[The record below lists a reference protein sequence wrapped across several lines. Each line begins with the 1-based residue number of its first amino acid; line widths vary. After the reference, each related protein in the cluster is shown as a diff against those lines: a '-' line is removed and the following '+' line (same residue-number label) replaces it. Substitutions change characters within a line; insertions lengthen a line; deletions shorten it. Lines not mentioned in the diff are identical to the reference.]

1 MFGKLILLTVLSIAL
16 AQSPTTEPTVT
27 IILNGQEKTLKV
39 KDAELMLEHIDHFQE
54 PDRTRIMAA
63 LVIGLGTLPKKQ
75 KCITWEQHVAEV
87 NSWHEAPKREYVDCG
102 DPRVRPS
109 K

>member
-1 MFGKLILLTVLSIAL
+1 MFTKLILLTVLSIAL
-16 AQSPTTEPTVT
+16 AQSPTVEPTVT

-63 LVIGLGTLPKKQ
+63 LVIGLGTDPTYCTQGQIDAQLCLP
-75 KCITWEQHVAEV
+75 EQGK
-87 NSWHEAPKREYVDCG
+87 PK
-102 DPRVRPS
+102 
-109 K
+109 